1 MELKVRNLTV
11 NSEIEVTR
19 NTTQDFLEKGPP
31 LSKTMVGACHKKRL
45 FVPTSAADI

>member
-19 NTTQDFLEKGPP
+19 NTTQDFLEKDPP
-31 LSKTMVGACHKKRL
+31 LLKNDGRCLSQEKIICTN
-45 FVPTSAADI
+45 